1 MTKEQEKTV
10 TWFQVNNIVAITVST
25 LMIAGTFFAMQTSV
39 ALLNQKLDFLIS
51 TQTTKDAEMN
61 ELRSDVSK
69 NTLDIRELKTK
80 VGIQ

>member
-10 TWFQVNNIVAITVST
+10 TWFQVNNIVAITVSA

-51 TQTTKDAEMN
+51 TQITKDAEMN
-61 ELRSDVSK
+61 ELQSDVSK